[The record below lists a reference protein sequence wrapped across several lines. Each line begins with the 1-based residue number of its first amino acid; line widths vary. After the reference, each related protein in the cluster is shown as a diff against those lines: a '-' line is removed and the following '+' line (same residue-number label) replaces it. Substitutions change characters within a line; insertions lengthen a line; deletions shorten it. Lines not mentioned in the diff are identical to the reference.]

1 MRGTSGHGDRLAS
14 MSENPFQPPDADL
27 GSVPQK
33 PGSLLVGV
41 LLGSCVDLG
50 GSYFVGTVMF
60 ILYVGATGE
69 TDLSGSQLQLVV
81 GQYSSLILS
90 FDNVWSWSLL
100 ALGILCSVLGGYVCA
115 SKAREKRVRA
125 LGIVATIM
133 AVVGFQSV
141 TGLEL
146 GVTLVLCL
154 VTVAAVFQGGRVW
167 AQRNPQFTS
176 KHD

>member
-1 MRGTSGHGDRLAS
+1 
-14 MSENPFQPPDADL
+14 MSDNPFQPPEADL
-27 GSVPQK
+27 GGVPQK

-50 GSYFVGTVMF
+50 GSYFVGTVML
-60 ILYVGATGE
+60 ILYVGATGD
-69 TDLSGSQLQLVV
+69 TDLSGSQLQLIVE
-81 GQYSSLILS
+81 QYSELILS
-90 FDNVWSWSLL
+90 FDNVWSWTLL
-100 ALGILCSVLGGYVCA
+100 ALGILCSMLGGYVCA

-133 AVVGFQSV
+133 AVIGFQSV
-141 TGLEL
+141 TNLEV

-154 VTVAAVFQGGRVW
+154 ITVAAVFQGGRLW
-167 AQRNPQFTS
+167 AQRNPRLAS

>member
-1 MRGTSGHGDRLAS
+1 
-14 MSENPFQPPDADL
+14 MSDNPFQPPEADL
-27 GSVPQK
+27 GGVPQK

-60 ILYVGATGE
+60 ILYVGATGD
-69 TDLSGSQLQLVV
+69 TDLSGSQLQLIVE
-81 GQYSSLILS
+81 QYSELILS
-90 FDNVWSWSLL
+90 FDNVWSWTLL
-100 ALGILCSVLGGYVCA
+100 ALGILCSMLGGYVCA
-115 SKAREKRVRA
+115 SKAQEKRVRA

-133 AVVGFQSV
+133 AVIGFQSV
-141 TGLEL
+141 TNLEV

-154 VTVAAVFQGGRVW
+154 ITVAAIFQGGRLW
-167 AQRNPQFTS
+167 AQRNPRLAS